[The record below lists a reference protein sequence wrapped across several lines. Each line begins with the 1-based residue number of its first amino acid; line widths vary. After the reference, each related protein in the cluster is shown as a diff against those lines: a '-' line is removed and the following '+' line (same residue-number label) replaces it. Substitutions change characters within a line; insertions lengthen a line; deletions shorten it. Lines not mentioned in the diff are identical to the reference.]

1 MYGKIGPDTS
11 SIQQTVQVFAEF
23 CRIYTPFQVSEMFM
37 KCICIHKIKLFQNI
51 KKKKIEIN
59 LIVLFYLFL
68 KGLEGHMHE
77 NHHAGASLGHVTLQH
92 C

>member
-1 MYGKIGPDTS
+1 M
-11 SIQQTVQVFAEF
+11 
-23 CRIYTPFQVSEMFM
+23 
-37 KCICIHKIKLFQNI
+37 
-51 KKKKIEIN
+51 EIN

-68 KGLEGHMHE
+68 KGLEGDMHE